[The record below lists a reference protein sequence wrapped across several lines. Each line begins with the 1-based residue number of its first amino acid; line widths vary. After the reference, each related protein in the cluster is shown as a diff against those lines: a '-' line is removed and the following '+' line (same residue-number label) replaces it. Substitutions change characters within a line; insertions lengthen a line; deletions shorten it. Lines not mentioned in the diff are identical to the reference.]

1 MATTPGPSQTQI
13 LHAYRHL
20 LKASLRAIQYAKPA
34 RYTALQHVRDAFRL
48 SHASA
53 YDEASIK
60 RTLEFLNHA
69 AKTRGLE
76 HRLVKNV
83 VRVWGERR
91 ALVYAGG
98 NVLVLV

>member
-1 MATTPGPSQTQI
+1 MATLPSTSQTQI
-13 LHAYRHL
+13 LHAYRRL

-34 RYTALQHVRDAFRL
+34 RYTALQHLRDAFRL
-48 SHASA
+48 SPASA
-53 YDEASIK
+53 YDEISIT

-76 HRLVKNV
+76 HRIVKNL

-91 ALVYAGG
+91 ALVYSSG
-98 NVLVLV
+98 NV